1 MQTSDEISKPFLIGL
16 TGTYC
21 AGKNHVA
28 RILEARGL
36 PVLDVDKQGHQA
48 IEMEKTAILERF
60 GTSILKKDDTIDRR
74 LLGAKV
80 FGKPEELAAL
90 EGILHPK
97 VNELTELW
105 IHAQKGSPCVINAAL
120 LHKSAA
126 FSRLDFIILVKA
138 PTLTRLLR
146 ARKRD
151 HLSWGQLIKRFD
163 SQKEFNTQYLRKNA
177 DIYTVYN
184 KGPGV
189 LWSCF
194 FRPTVEQQ
202 IDRILFLKE
211 IPPV

>member
-1 MQTSDEISKPFLIGL
+1 M
-16 TGTYC
+16 
-21 AGKNHVA
+21 
-28 RILEARGL
+28 
-36 PVLDVDKQGHQA
+36 LDVDKQGHQA